1 MVLVPPD
8 RLLALLPQR
17 SVRENVAAPR
27 YNSPLRWG
35 PINLRDETRKV
46 RDAVDAL
53 QIDMRA
59 GRQVRRLSGGNQQK
73 VTIARW
79 LASGF
84 TVLLCNDP
92 TRGIDIG
99 TKRQVYGLLRD
110 LAENGAAI
118 LFFSS
123 ELSELPFVSDRVLTL
138 YAGRVTA
145 ELPGGRGRGD
155 AAPGHARARPRR
167 RGRVTRHHRGHA
179 ARVPRRPGLAEEPRL
194 HGWTVGVWL
203 VLLAMVPYWR
213 SLSQQSFEFDI
224 QALAIDALPL
234 CFAAMAQAVVV
245 ISGGIDLSVGSLM
258 GLMNVLS
265 AKHMIGIS
273 FRDALLFSLVILLL
287 VGARGRVHRARH
299 HRSRA
304 SRTSSSRSACC
315 SSGTASGSGSWRSRA
330 AACPQQFYDL
340 GLGSSGRPRSRR
352 GGDRLRRLRCP
363 LAADPLAPPGLSI
376 YAVGSNRNA
385 AYLSGIGVARTRV
398 GAYMLGGVFAGLA
411 GLALTATSGI
421 GDPNSGSIYTLNSV
435 AAVVLGGVSL
445 LGGVGGLIGP
455 IAAAYILTLS
465 KTILL
470 IRGTDPN
477 YAAVYQ
483 GLADHLRRRPRRA
496 AEQEDAHR

>member
-1 MVLVPPD
+1 M
-8 RLLALLPQR
+8 
-17 SVRENVAAPR
+17 E
-27 YNSPLRWG
+27 
-35 PINLRDETRKV
+35 
-46 RDAVDAL
+46 AL
-53 QIDMRA
+53 QIDVRA

-92 TRGIDIG
+92 TRGIDVG
-99 TKRQVYGLLRD
+99 TKRQVYRLLRD

-118 LFFSS
+118 VFFSS
-123 ELSELPFVSDRVLTL
+123 ELTELPLVCDRVLTV

-145 ELPGGRGRGD
+145 ELPGAAADEATLLQSMHGLVIEGARVTD
-155 AAPGHARARPRR
+155 AAVVPAHE
-167 RGRVTRHHRGHA
+167 HRG
-179 ARVPRRPGLAEEPRL
+179 VPAWRRNLRL
-194 HGWTVGVWL
+194 HGWTIGVWL

-213 SLSQQSFEFDI
+213 SLSQQSFSFDI

-265 AKHMIGIS
+265 AKHMMGMS
-273 FRDALLFSLVILLL
+273 FRDALLFSLLILLL
-287 VGARGRVHRARH
+287 SALAGGFTGLVITVTRIPDIVVTLGMLFVWYGVGLWVMEIPGGGA
-299 HRSRA
+299 
-304 SRTSSSRSACC
+304 
-315 SSGTASGSGSWRSRA
+315 
-330 AACPQQFYDL
+330 PQQFYDL
-340 GLGSSGRPRSRR
+340 ALGKVWVIPGPIVIVLVALAVLWLP
-352 GGDRLRRLRCP
+352 LRWLR
-363 LAADPLAPPGLSI
+363 PGLSI

-385 AYLSGIGVARTRV
+385 AYLSGISVARTRI
-398 GAYMLGGVFAGLA
+398 GAYMLGGVFAGLG

-421 GDPNSGSIYTLNSV
+421 GDPNSGSTYTLNSV

-483 GLADHLRRRPRRA
+483 GLLIILVVVIGGLLSRKT
-496 AEQEDAHR
+496 HR